1 MLIMMEFDEYRTGL
15 ILLKLGKI
23 CQQSSV

>member
-15 ILLKLGKI
+15 IL
-23 CQQSSV
+23 